1 MPTDMTLNN
10 EGRPTLLNALAGLL
24 TTLVNIYSAQDGDWS
39 IMALLTVIV
48 TAMVM
53 VVSGTLTAYF
63 YFFKLAETKKEH
75 ETDMILES
83 RLRWRRELEL
93 QS

>member
-1 MPTDMTLNN
+1 MTLNN
-10 EGRPTLLNALAGLL
+10 KGRPTLLNALAGLL
-24 TTLVNIYSAQDGDWS
+24 TTLVNVYSAQEGDWS

-48 TAMVM
+48 TALVM

-63 YFFKLAETKKEH
+63 YFFKLARVKKEH
-75 ETDMILES
+75 EADMILES

-93 QS
+93 QP